1 MVETP
6 KSEGNDI
13 GKKSSLN
20 SKGIN
25 FFVELSEAKR
35 LNRMR
40 REIKVLQAEQKKE
53 KELKKKDQ
61 NKKS

>member
-1 MVETP
+1 MVEIP

-13 GKKSSLN
+13 PKSSNN

-25 FFVELSEAKR
+25 FFTELSDAKR
-35 LNRMR
+35 LNRMK

-53 KELKKKDQ
+53 KELKLKEQ

>member
-35 LNRMR
+35 LNRM
-40 REIKVLQAEQKKE
+40 IKVLQAEQKKE